1 MCVLVTTLF
10 HIYILLFAFE
20 GHVFIMGKTKHGSL
34 KALVGQ
40 DRGGRGILGSKAKC
54 VKYMWRS
61 EHSEAETREA
71 LVDLRVNRQRRF
83 NLMRDHF
90 HALPEGARKP
100 TPSNERLVTMGSLKI
115 NGFIPW
121 SCVPVPLPTIHHPPC
136 HCDVLFY
143 YYYFGELAN
152 VHANTPTRGTAF
164 RNMSMTQGR
173 VSTCCSCSLVIV
185 IPFKQL
191 RAFRLAMS

>member
-1 MCVLVTTLF
+1 MHGNGNSTECYVRICSHFSARACVCVLVTTLF

-20 GHVFIMGKTKHGSL
+20 GHVLIMGKTKHGSL

-83 NLMRDHF
+83 NLMREYSTHY
-90 HALPEGARKP
+90 LK
-100 TPSNERLVTMGSLKI
+100 ERASPHLL
-115 NGFIPW
+115 
-121 SCVPVPLPTIHHPPC
+121 
-136 HCDVLFY
+136 
-143 YYYFGELAN
+143 
-152 VHANTPTRGTAF
+152 
-164 RNMSMTQGR
+164 MS
-173 VSTCCSCSLVIV
+173 
-185 IPFKQL
+185 
-191 RAFRLAMS
+191 AW